1 MAVRANPNLLE
12 ELKHYGADDVTK
24 CYHCGNCSATCP
36 LSKEPFIFPRKS
48 MRYLQMGL
56 GDKLKGNLEPWLCYY
71 CGECSEQCPREA
83 EPGETMMSMRRW
95 LTSRYDITG
104 LSRLFYESP
113 VAEVLAIVALGA
125 LTGIG
130 FYWMSVTGW
139 FGNGG
144 GDISIYSGEKAFMPA
159 HSSGNFFGLGWNVH
173 TFDWIMGGVL
183 GGLLV
188 INCLRMWWFTT
199 GSRKDMQ
206 VPLGTYIKHA
216 FLLPWHFI
224 TQKRYAE
231 CDKKRP
237 WVIHLILMLSYL
249 TLLILIMVFLH
260 HMHAAET
267 HWVHIF
273 GYAATV
279 GLLGTTIYAMN
290 GRLNK
295 TETHYKYSHESDMI
309 FLYMLLYVGTTGI
322 LQNFAWRVLG
332 NGTLANVM
340 YIIHMMGVVPMLV
353 LEVPFSKWGHLAYRP
368 YAMYLAAVQADV
380 IAERE
385 GAKAP
390 AMVPQKQMTA

>member
-1 MAVRANPNLLE
+1 MAVRSNPNLLE
-12 ELKHYGADDVTK
+12 QLKHYGAEDVTK

-56 GDKLKGNLEPWLCYY
+56 EDKLKGNLEPWLCYY

-104 LSRLFYESP
+104 ISKLFYESWI
-113 VAEVLAIVALGA
+113 AEVGGIVLVALM
-125 LTGIG
+125 TGIG
-130 FYWMSVTGW
+130 FYW
-139 FGNGG
+139 FGMTKGG
-144 GDISIYSGEKAFMPA
+144 GDINVYAGPKAFLPA
-159 HSSGNFFGLGWNVH
+159 SSGDFFFGLGWNVH
-173 TFDWIMGGVL
+173 TFDWIMGGML

-199 GSRKDMQ
+199 GSRKDLK

-224 TQKRYAE
+224 TQKRYSE
-231 CDKKRP
+231 CDKKIP
-237 WVIHLILMLSYL
+237 WLIHLILMLSYL
-249 TLLILIMVFLH
+249 TLLILIMFFLH
-260 HMHAAET
+260 YMHQAET
-267 HWVHIF
+267 VWAVHIF
-273 GYAATV
+273 GYLATI
-279 GLLGTTIYAMN
+279 GLLGTTIYALH

-309 FLYMLLYVGTTGI
+309 FLYLLLYVGTTGI
-322 LQNFAWRVLG
+322 LQNFVFRFLHMDA
-332 NGTLANVM
+332 LAN
-340 YIIHMMGVVPMLV
+340 YIYIFHMMGVVPMLV

-385 GAKAP
+385 GAKGGVP
-390 AMVPQKQMTA
+390 AMAPQKQMTA